1 MALHLLINIF
11 SVLFQMSEKN
21 VTLHGLYC
29 IFMKYIN
36 LINGILHFIDMIGD
50 VV

>member
-1 MALHLLINIF
+1 MVFHLQINIITYAI
-11 SVLFQMSEKN
+11 SVEQKN
-21 VTLHGLYC
+21 VALPGLYC